1 MKLKRRDLAVIL
13 IAIVDALYIVWGAMA
28 AISPDEL
35 LKGPGGVGILPAS
48 FEGYTHGSWSQLV
61 DSSPLTAS
69 YMTVLYR
76 MYGIYCAIF
85 GLLATAIAVTAYRR
99 GEAWA
104 WWILLVGNTVAL
116 VSAMRMDWIFN
127 AIGPFELT
135 EYLGL
140 VMVYVALAITAPIRG
155 AARRDPSIGNK
166 LPKEES

>member
-1 MKLKRRDLAVIL
+1 MKIKRRDLAVIL
-13 IAIVDALYIVWGAMA
+13 ILLVDVLYIVWGAMA

-35 LKGPGGVGILPAS
+35 LKGPGGQGILPAS
-48 FEGYTHGSWSQLV
+48 FEGYTHESWSQLV
-61 DSSPLTAS
+61 EASPSTAA

-85 GLLATAIAVTAYRR
+85 GLLTSAIAITAYRR
-99 GEAWA
+99 GEVWA
-104 WWILLVGNTVAL
+104 WWALLVGNTVAL

-140 VMVYVALAITAPIRG
+140 IVVYVALAITAPFHFAGR
-155 AARRDPSIGNK
+155 AAPLPS
-166 LPKEES
+166 

>member
-1 MKLKRRDLAVIL
+1 MKLTRRDIAVIL
-13 IAIVDALYIVWGAMA
+13 IAIVDLSYIAWGAMA

-35 LKGPGGVGILPAS
+35 LKGPGGKGILPAS
-48 FEGYTHGSWSQLV
+48 FEGYTHGSWSELV
-61 DSSPLTAS
+61 ASSPLTAS

-85 GLLATAIAVTAYRR
+85 GLLTTAIAVTAYRR
-99 GEAWA
+99 GERWA
-104 WWILLVGNTVAL
+104 WWTLFVANTVAL

-140 VMVYVALAITAPIRG
+140 VVVYAGLAITAPFRLAG
-155 AARRDPSIGNK
+155 KAERSTP
-166 LPKEES
+166 